1 MSRIHPPSSDAQPE
15 LAADE
20 ANVSQSPTPAAP
32 EAESRE
38 HPILEIIRF
47 SIIALI
53 IVIPIRMFIAQPF
66 IVSGASM
73 ETTFS
78 NNQYLIVDQLSYQ
91 FDTPERGD
99 VVIFRYPQDLSKF
112 FIKRVIGVP
121 GDTVTID
128 GDQVRVS
135 NDANPDGIVL
145 DEPYVQSMSSRSY
158 SQEVLGPR
166 EYFVLG
172 DNRDESSDSRVWG
185 VLQEEHI
192 IGRALLRL
200 FPPSTADYLP
210 GAYSLPLSTTT
221 SSS

>member
-1 MSRIHPPSSDAQPE
+1 MSNQYHTPHLTPPSRDPE
-15 LAADE
+15 TEETTQTDMSA
-20 ANVSQSPTPAAP
+20 S
-32 EAESRE
+32 ESRE
-38 HPILEIIRF
+38 NPILEVIRF

-53 IVIPIRMFIAQPF
+53 IVIPIRMFVAQPF

-78 NNQYLIVDQLSYQ
+78 HNQYLIVDQITYHLHSP
-91 FDTPERGD
+91 DRGD
-99 VVIFRYPQDLSKF
+99 VVIFRYPQDPSKF

-121 GDTVTID
+121 GDTVTIE
-128 GDQVRVS
+128 GTQVRIE
-135 NDANPDGIVL
+135 NADTPDGFTL
-145 DEPYVQSMSSRSY
+145 EEPYVRSMNTETYLVES
-158 SQEVLGPR
+158 LGDR

-200 FPPSTADYLP
+200 FPLQTIDFMP
-210 GAYSLPLSTTT
+210 GAHTLKADQM
-221 SSS
+221 